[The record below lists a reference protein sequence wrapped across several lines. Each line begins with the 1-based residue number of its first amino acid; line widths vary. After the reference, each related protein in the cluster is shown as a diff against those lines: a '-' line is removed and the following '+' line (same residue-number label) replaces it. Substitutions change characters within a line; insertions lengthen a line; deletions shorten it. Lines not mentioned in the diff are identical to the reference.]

1 MRVAIT
7 DQPIDTQALL
17 EQITQP
23 AHGAALL
30 FVGTVRDLNEGRP
43 VTGIR
48 YEAYHAM
55 AETVLAQIAGEA
67 EARCGCETAV
77 AHRTGELGVG
87 EASVAI
93 AVSAA
98 HRAPAFDAARYIIE
112 EIKKR
117 LPIWKHEHY
126 ASGETDWVGG
136 VVPAAVSPEETRD
149 RGARP

>member
-1 MRVAIT
+1 MRAAIT

-17 EQITQP
+17 EQVAQP

-48 YEAYHAM
+48 YEAYHEM
-55 AETVLAQIAGEA
+55 AESMLAQIAAEA
-67 EARCGCETAV
+67 EARSGCEVAV
-77 AHRTGELGVG
+77 VHRTGELGVG

-93 AVSAA
+93 AVSGA

-117 LPIWKHEHY
+117 LPVWKHEHY
-126 ASGETDWVGG
+126 ASGETDWVSG
-136 VVPAAVSPEETRD
+136 VVPAASSPSEARE